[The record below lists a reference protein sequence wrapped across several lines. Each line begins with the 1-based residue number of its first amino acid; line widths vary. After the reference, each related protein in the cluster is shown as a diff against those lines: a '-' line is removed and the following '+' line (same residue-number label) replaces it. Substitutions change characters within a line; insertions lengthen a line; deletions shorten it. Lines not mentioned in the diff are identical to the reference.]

1 MSEAKIS
8 FDYGIQDAEDLL
20 GHFDAINTQPPP
32 ENAEVLKRAAL
43 VMALTAWETYVEDR
57 VSEGLAKKLSIDSG
71 SYAGNFIEKRL
82 QTDLKQFHNPNA
94 DKTKRLFLEYLE
106 VDVTQGWKWANTDP
120 AKAKKLLN
128 ELISKRGD
136 AVHRSKPVNNGA
148 PMPHLIKRDEL
159 VKAIRFVKELVNAT
173 EAHLN
178 ENL

>member
-8 FDYGIQDAEDLL
+8 FDYGIKDAEDLL
-20 GHFDAINTQPPP
+20 EHFDSINAKPPP

-43 VMALTAWETYVEDR
+43 VMTLTAWETYVEDR
-57 VSEGLAKKLSIDSG
+57 VAEGLGKKLSVVAG

-82 QTDLKQFHNPNA
+82 RFDLKQFHNPNA
-94 DKTKRLFLEYLE
+94 EKTKKLFLEYLE

-128 ELISKRGD
+128 EWITKRGD
-136 AVHRSKPVNNGA
+136 AVHRSKPVNNGS
-148 PMPHLIKRDEL
+148 PVPHLIKRDEL
-159 VKAIRFVKELVNAT
+159 VKAVRFVKELVNAT
-173 EAHLN
+173 EAYLD